1 MKETEFGNRFIRE
14 LKVWN
19 HKIYSLKIHAEEK
32 QRRGV
37 PDWLL
42 SIHGKFVGIEFKI
55 MRGNKIDVTPIQQY
69 EIDKVIES
77 GGLAVVVYRRERDG
91 YVCFLGYEFETI
103 KEAAENFY
111 WGIAGR

>member
-14 LKVWN
+14 LKVWDN
-19 HKIYSLKIHAEEK
+19 KIYSLKIHAEEK

-42 SIHGKFVGIEFKI
+42 SINGKFVGIEFKI

-69 EIDKVIES
+69 EIDKILNS
-77 GGLAVVVYRRERDG
+77 GGLGIVVYRRERDG
-91 YVCFLGYEFETI
+91 FVCFMNVEYETI
-103 KEAAENFY
+103 REAAERFY
-111 WGIAGR
+111 WGIMG